1 MIQSREPLASLVPSL
16 TIQMSCSS
24 PWFEDD
30 DPALNPFD
38 RQPSEWFAGED
49 KHCGVQEFDW
59 GDPQEEEE
67 EEEEEDTVMIEV
79 SEDEDDSDMESV
91 NSIPMSLG
99 SFSTQ
104 SVYDDD

>member
-1 MIQSREPLASLVPSL
+1 
-16 TIQMSCSS
+16 MSCPS

-30 DPALNPFD
+30 DDDAYNPDLNPFD
-38 RQPSEWFAGED
+38 RQPSEWFSGED

-59 GDPQEEEE
+59 GDPIDE
-67 EEEEEDTVMIEV
+67 EEEEEDTVMTEAE
-79 SEDEDDSDMESV
+79 EDEDSDSDMASV

-104 SVYDDD
+104 SVYEEE

>member
-1 MIQSREPLASLVPSL
+1 MIQSREPLASLFPSL
-16 TIQMSCSS
+16 TIQMSCPS

-30 DPALNPFD
+30 AYNLNPFD

-67 EEEEEDTVMIEV
+67 EEEEDTVMLEV
-79 SEDEDDSDMESV
+79 SEDEDSDMESV

-104 SVYDDD
+104 SVYDD

>member
-1 MIQSREPLASLVPSL
+1 
-16 TIQMSCSS
+16 MSCPS

-30 DPALNPFD
+30 DDAYNPDLNPFD
-38 RQPSEWFAGED
+38 RQPSEWFSEED

-59 GDPQEEEE
+59 GDPEEE
-67 EEEEEDTVMIEV
+67 EEEEEDTAMTEAS
-79 SEDEDDSDMESV
+79 SEAEEEEDGEDSDSDMASV

-104 SVYDDD
+104 SVYEEE

>member
-1 MIQSREPLASLVPSL
+1 
-16 TIQMSCSS
+16 MSCSS

-30 DPALNPFD
+30 DPNLNHFD

-59 GDPQEEEE
+59 GDPVEK

-79 SEDEDDSDMESV
+79 SEDESDSDMNSV

-99 SFSTQ
+99 S
-104 SVYDDD
+104 